1 MHYQKPKRLR
11 YFIVF
16 TLSGAFLTTLVG
28 ALLWALTRPEPQTP
42 TQLNR
47 QQLSQKLTPRLEQGD
62 FPETLSLPR
71 FRNASE
77 RAEMRVTYT
86 VDPILQL
93 RAEKLLSQYKPDHG
107 SVVAIDVNTGAVLAM
122 ASYNREATPA
132 DQLATRALFPA
143 ASIFKIITAAAA
155 IDQGKAYSETQIS
168 YNGSNHTLYKRNVED
183 QNRNRWTRTVTLR
196 EAFARSINTVFG
208 KVGLFRVG
216 ADDLLSYAEKFYF
229 NREIPSDVEVD
240 VSRVILDPR
249 DQWALAE
256 SSAGFTRRTTLS
268 PMHGALLAAAIA
280 NDGELRAPYLV
291 DSIVDPLGRM
301 VYRGASES
309 LGSSIVP
316 YSAQQMRLLMNETV
330 MRGTSRKIFRGF
342 GQQDHDIQV
351 GGKTGSLDGDKI
363 QGRTDWFVGYASN
376 EGRSIA
382 VGIVTVHRKY
392 WTVKSSYLA
401 RMIFEEALREPK
413 RAVAS
418 EVSRR

>member
-1 MHYQKPKRLR
+1 MQYQKPKRYR
-11 YFIVF
+11 YLIVF
-16 TLSGAFLTTLVG
+16 SLGGVFLATLVG
-28 ALLWALTRPEPQTP
+28 ALLWTLTRPEPQTP

-47 QQLSQKLTPRLEQGD
+47 EQLARKLTPRLENGD

-71 FRNASE
+71 YRNATE
-77 RAEMRVTYT
+77 RADMRVNYT
-86 VDPILQL
+86 IDPELQM
-93 RAEKLLSQYKPDHG
+93 RAEKLLSQYRPDHA
-107 SVVAIDVNTGAVLAM
+107 SLVAVDVHTGAILAM
-122 ASYNREATPA
+122 ATFNRDATPT

-183 QNRNRWTRTVTLR
+183 ESRNRWTRTVTLR
-196 EAFARSINTVFG
+196 DAFARSINTVFG

-216 ADDLLSYAEKFYF
+216 ADDLLNYAEKFYF
-229 NREIPSDVEVD
+229 NREIPSDIEVD

-268 PMHGALLAAAIA
+268 PMHGALMAAAIA

-291 DSIVDPLGRM
+291 ESVVDPLGRM
-301 VYRGASES
+301 VYRGNGES
-309 LGSSIVP
+309 LGASIVP

-342 GQQDHDIQV
+342 GRQDTEIQV

-376 EGRSIA
+376 DGRSIA
-382 VGIVTVHRKY
+382 VGIVTVNRKY

-401 RMIFEEALREPK
+401 RMLFEEALREPK
-413 RAVAS
+413 RTVAS
-418 EVSRR
+418 DVSRR

>member
-1 MHYQKPKRLR
+1 M
-11 YFIVF
+11 F
-16 TLSGAFLTTLVG
+16 TLSGAFLASLVG
-28 ALLWALTRPEPQTP
+28 ALLWVLTRAEPETP
-42 TQLNR
+42 TKVNREQLAR
-47 QQLSQKLTPRLEQGD
+47 KLTPRLEKGG
-62 FPETLSLPR
+62 FPETLPFPR
-71 FRNASE
+71 YRNAE
-77 RAEMRVTYT
+77 EKAEMRVTYT
-86 VDPILQL
+86 ILPELQL
-93 RAEKLLSQYKPDHG
+93 RAEKLLAQYKPDHG
-107 SVVAIDVNTGAVLAM
+107 AVVAIDVHTGAVLAM
-122 ASYNREATPA
+122 ASYNRETSPA
-132 DQLATRALFPA
+132 EQLVTRALFPA

-168 YNGSNHTLYKRNVED
+168 YNGANHTLYKRNVKDETH
-183 QNRNRWTRTVTLR
+183 NRWTRTVTLR
-196 EAFARSINTVFG
+196 DAFARSINTVFG

-240 VSRVILDPR
+240 VSRVMLDPS

-256 SSAGFTRRTTLS
+256 SASGFTRRTTLS
-268 PMHGALLAAAIA
+268 PMHGALVAAAIA
-280 NDGELRAPYLV
+280 NDGKLRSPYLV
-291 DSIVDPLGRM
+291 ESVVDPMGHM
-301 VYRGASES
+301 VYQGSGQS

-316 YSAQQMRLLMNETV
+316 YSAQQMKLLMNETV

-342 GQQDHDIQV
+342 GRQDTEMQV

-363 QGRTDWFVGYASN
+363 KGRTDWFVGYASN

-413 RAVAS
+413 RDLAS
-418 EVSRR
+418 TLHER